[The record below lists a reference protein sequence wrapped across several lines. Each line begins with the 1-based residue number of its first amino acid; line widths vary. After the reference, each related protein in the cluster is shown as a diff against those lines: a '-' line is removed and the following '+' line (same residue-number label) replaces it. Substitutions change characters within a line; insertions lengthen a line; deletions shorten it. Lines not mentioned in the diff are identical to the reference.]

1 MMKVMPK
8 STSIGPAE
16 RRGLDA
22 AKQANTGQLLL
33 KCARLLDEA
42 AIARVNRRSEMPVV
56 LRPAHTKLFP
66 HIDFA
71 GTRISTVAERLGVTK
86 QAVSQL
92 CVELAELGVVALDP
106 DPDDGRAKRVRF
118 TRKGMEAIH
127 HGLGVLSGIE
137 RELAAAVGEARMAA
151 LQRTLQALVPVLE
164 KLASPPAPSE

>member
-1 MMKVMPK
+1 MMPLMSK
-8 STSIGPAE
+8 STPIAPVE
-16 RRGLDA
+16 RQGLDA

-42 AIARVNRRSEMPVV
+42 AIARVNRQAEMPVV

-66 HIDFA
+66 HIDFT

-92 CVELAELGVVALDP
+92 CGELAELGVVALDP

-118 TRKGMEAIH
+118 TRKGLEAIH
-127 HGLGVLSGIE
+127 HGLGVLAGIE

-164 KLASPPAPSE
+164 KLAAPPR

>member
-1 MMKVMPK
+1 MMDVMSK
-8 STSIGPAE
+8 STPIAPAE
-16 RRGLDA
+16 RQGLEV

-33 KCARLLDEA
+33 RCARLLDEA
-42 AIARVNRRSEMPVV
+42 AIARVNRQAGMPVT

-71 GTRISTVAERLGVTK
+71 GTRISTVADRLGVTK

-92 CVELAELGVVALDP
+92 CSELAELGVVALDP

-118 TRKGMEAIH
+118 TRKGLEAIH
-127 HGLGVLSGIE
+127 HGLGVLAGIE

-151 LQRTLQALVPVLE
+151 LQRTLATLVPVLE
-164 KLASPPAPSE
+164 KLATPSR

>member
-1 MMKVMPK
+1 MMNLMSK
-8 STSIGPAE
+8 SRPIAPGE
-16 RRGLDA
+16 RQGLEV

-33 KCARLLDEA
+33 KCARLLDET
-42 AIARVNRRSEMPVV
+42 AIARVNRQSGMPVT

-71 GTRISTVAERLGVTK
+71 GTRISTVADRLGVTK

-92 CVELAELGVVALDP
+92 CGELQELGVVALDP

-118 TRKGMEAIH
+118 TRKGLEAIH
-127 HGLGVLSGIE
+127 HGLGVLAGIE

-151 LQRTLQALVPVLE
+151 L
-164 KLASPPAPSE
+164 

>member
-1 MMKVMPK
+1 MTVMTK
-8 STSIGPAE
+8 STPIAPGQ
-16 RRGLDA
+16 RQGLEA

-42 AIARVNRRSEMPVV
+42 AIARVNREPGMPMT

-92 CVELAELGVVALDP
+92 CGELAALGVVALDP

-118 TRKGMEAIH
+118 TRKGLEAIH
-127 HGLGVLSGIE
+127 HGLGVLTGIE
-137 RELAAAVGEARMAA
+137 QELAAAVGQARMAT
-151 LQRTLQALVPVLE
+151 LQRTLAALVPVLE
-164 KLASPPAPSE
+164 KLAAPPRGELR